1 MPAVRG
7 AGLLTQVN
15 LLIAKS
21 DAGLPLYLSL
31 ATAELS
37 LEGQF
42 ERLTST
48 VTNLH
53 ATVDQIVNSAIIPR
67 LEETFNKHLVRT
79 VLEYLS
85 CVEYGLST
93 QVGAEG
99 APWYTGAPRVPRV
112 LEYWSTSST

>member
-1 MPAVRG
+1 M
-7 AGLLTQVN
+7 N

-93 QVGAEG
+93 QVGTG
-99 APWYTGAPRVPRV
+99 DAP
-112 LEYWSTSST
+112 

>member
-1 MPAVRG
+1 MNV
-7 AGLLTQVN
+7 
-15 LLIAKS
+15 LIAKS